1 MLQAGRNT
9 ILFLATSGFS
19 GYIRVAPGTF
29 GTLTGIPLVYLISIS
44 AMPVALALL
53 LLVIAVS
60 VIVSGRAR
68 EYLEGEDPREIVC
81 DEVSG
86 FCVALFGL
94 QFNWMNLILGFILF
108 RFFDILK
115 PFPIKAVERRLAGGA
130 GIVADDLMAGVYT
143 NLVLNITSVVL
154 G

>member
-1 MLQAGRNT
+1 MYKAGRNS

-29 GTLTGIPLVYLISIS
+29 GTLTAIPLAYGISLLGLHLGL
-44 AMPVALALL
+44 MLL
-53 LLVIAVS
+53 LLVLTGSIL
-60 VIVSGRAR
+60 VSGEAR
-68 EYLEGEDPREIVC
+68 QYFRREDPPEIVC

-94 QFNWMNLILGFILF
+94 PFDWTNLILGFILF

-115 PFPIKAVERRLAGGA
+115 PFPIGVVERRLTGGT
-130 GIVADDLMAGVYT
+130 GIVADDVIAGVYT
-143 NLVLNITSVVL
+143 NLLLNIIMVAL
-154 G
+154 R